1 MATVTPPLLPLTPTT
16 LELMEEQASGNAETD
31 LDRHVDLL
39 RQVGRGERGALMR
52 MYAPGPTLAFGRRDT
67 RLPGFQRAWDAAA
80 DAGFEP
86 VVRAAGGRA
95 TAYHEGTLI
104 VDQIQPEPEPML
116 THQARFSVFGDLFAD
131 ALRAVGVDSRVGE
144 VPGEYCPGEFSVHGV
159 GAGGARVKLVGT
171 AQRVVAGAWLFSSV
185 VVVSGSPALRAVTT
199 NVYRELGMEL
209 DPSTVGSVEDLLIPE
224 TMPDGDG
231 PRPYASG
238 LADVAG
244 AIVAAWE
251 AAGYS
256 FI

>member
-1 MATVTPPLLPLTPTT
+1 
-16 LELMEEQASGNAETD
+16 
-31 LDRHVDLL
+31 
-39 RQVGRGERGALMR
+39 
-52 MYAPGPTLAFGRRDT
+52 
-67 RLPGFQRAWDAAA
+67 
-80 DAGFEP
+80 
-86 VVRAAGGRA
+86 
-95 TAYHEGTLI
+95 
-104 VDQIQPEPEPML
+104 
-116 THQARFSVFGDLFAD
+116 
-131 ALRAVGVDSRVGE
+131 
-144 VPGEYCPGEFSVHGV
+144 
-159 GAGGARVKLVGT
+159 VKLVGT

-231 PRPYASG
+231 PPPDASG
-238 LADVAG
+238 GADVAG